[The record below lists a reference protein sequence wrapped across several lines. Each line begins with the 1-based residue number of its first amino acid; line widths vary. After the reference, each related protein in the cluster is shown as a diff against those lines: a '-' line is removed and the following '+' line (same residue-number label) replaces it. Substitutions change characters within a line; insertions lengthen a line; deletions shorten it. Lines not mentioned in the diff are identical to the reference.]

1 MTTTELKDVIFDIED
16 DYIKGSI
23 LQIPISKV
31 IEITKLNKMNV
42 CKMISNSQETKYD
55 YYITGNFIGANRN
68 YV

>member
-23 LQIPISKV
+23 LRIPISKV

-42 CKMISNSQETKYD
+42 CKMINNSQETKYD
-55 YYITGNFIGANRN
+55 YYIIGNFIGANRN